1 MGFETN
7 GRPPRVE
14 RTQRVDIQRQVDDPA
29 SIAYELSAED
39 IARIRRDARELVA
52 AEIRKQKEKALLDQ
66 YLKEERQT
74 HVPAKR
80 LVPVFL
86 QLAGFSNYIML
97 DGTQYFHNEVY
108 HVEPAVAAVLVEQ
121 MTRGWAHEEMT
132 EVRETKSRR
141 RHRPPPGLGYSNF
154 TGERAP
160 RDLTFSSAQMSGVP
174 AEQLLGTRLQG

>member
-1 MGFETN
+1 MAFDTN
-7 GRPPRVE
+7 GRPA
-14 RTQRVDIQRQVDDPA
+14 RTEKTKRVDVERQVDDPR
-29 SIAYELSAED
+29 SIDYELSETD
-39 IARIRRDARELVA
+39 IESIRQEARELVA
-52 AEIRKQKEKALLDQ
+52 AEVRKQKEKAYLEQ
-66 YLKEERQT
+66 FLKEERQA
-74 HVPAKR
+74 HVPTKR

-97 DGTQYFHNEVY
+97 DGTQYFHDNVY

-141 RHRPPPGLGYSNF
+141 RHHAPIGLGYGNY

-160 RDLTFSSAQMSGVP
+160 RDLVFSSAQMAGSP
-174 AEQLLGTRLQG
+174 AEQLLGVKMS